1 MMQSY
6 EVADVL
12 AGLLPAGCVQPH
24 IQSFAEHLIGRGYA
38 RLSTREYLQAGAHLG
53 RWMDIRGIAP
63 QKLTDAVLSSFARHR
78 CECPRSCRRGRSPS
92 RHYVARARR
101 FVEHLRL
108 QGVVPSAPPTSTQ
121 PVPAPLAGFREWM
134 LRHRGVT
141 VWTINRYEFLVGK
154 MLPALGED
162 PASYEAALIRRVFL
176 AQAQGVGRAYAKCF
190 VSALRAFLRFLAVE
204 GRCRP
209 YLDRA
214 VPTIP
219 EWRLSALPRY
229 IEPGEVERVIA
240 SCDLGKPC
248 GVRDRAVL
256 LLLARLGLRAGD
268 IMAMKLDD
276 LDWKAGT
283 VRVRAKGRKE
293 VRLPLPQDVGDA
305 ILDYVARARPATEIA
320 RVFLCV
326 NAPVRP
332 FPTTVTV
339 SDIVRLALR
348 RAGITNPPSRGA
360 HLLRH
365 SAATAMLRAGA
376 SLDAIATVLRHE
388 STDTTAHYAKVD
400 VALLRRV
407 AQPWPEV
414 PQC

>member
-1 MMQSY
+1 MQSY
-6 EVADVL
+6 DLADAL
-12 AGLLPAGCVQPH
+12 AGLRPGECVQPY
-24 IQSFAEHLIGRGYA
+24 IQSFAAQLVAGGYA
-38 RLSTREYLQAGAHLG
+38 LLSTRDYVRSAAHLG
-53 RWMDIRGIAP
+53 RWLDTRGIGL
-63 QKLTDAVLSSFARHR
+63 QELSDATVARFARHL
-78 CECPRSCRRGRSPS
+78 CECPGACGHGRSPS
-92 RHYVARARR
+92 SHYVARARR

-108 QGVVPSAPPTSTQ
+108 EGVVPLAAPSSTRAI
-121 PVPAPLAGFREWM
+121 PGPLVGFREWM
-134 LRHRGVT
+134 LRHRGLT
-141 VWTINRYEFLVGK
+141 VWTINRYEFLVSK
-154 MLPALGED
+154 MLPSLGED
-162 PASYEAALIRRVFL
+162 PASYDAALVRRVFL
-176 AQAQGVGRAYAKCF
+176 GQIQRIGQVYAKCF

-204 GRCRP
+204 GRCRSH
-209 YLDRA
+209 LDRA

-219 EWRLSALPRY
+219 AWRVSALPRY
-229 IEPGEVERVIA
+229 IEPSDVERVIA

-248 GVRDRAVL
+248 GIRDRAVL

-268 IMAMKLDD
+268 IMVMKLDD
-276 LDWKAGT
+276 LDWRAGT
-283 VRVRAKGRKE
+283 VRVRAKSRRE
-293 VRLPLPQDVGDA
+293 VRMPLPQEVGDA
-305 ILDYVARARPATEIA
+305 LLDYLVRARPATEIA
-320 RVFLCV
+320 RVFLCT

-339 SDIVRLALR
+339 SDIVRLALK
-348 RAGITNPPSRGA
+348 RAGIKDPPSRGA

-400 VALLRRV
+400 VALLRSV